1 MDIINKKREIFA
13 NLSAIKALGNL
24 PEINISDSFS
34 SITNK
39 INSTDFLIDLVMS
52 LVGIKPLKDYVIDI
66 MAFKLPQI
74 EKDIK
79 DALKTELKKT
89 VSCGINPTIPTWFQ
103 NGGVGIELKVTDV
116 DFFDVMKVNPESA
129 EGGLLYTDIL
139 LGNLKDSK
147 DFNTYL
153 YSTIQAGTGV
163 AQEWGDSVNGI
174 PVLESEFIPTGTIN
188 NVIKYKASSAYT
200 GKKLAQFNN
209 DYIDSISLFG
219 NPDSLSSSKLMS
231 SILEELFG
239 SISSAVGIKKSKK
252 QIQKELEF
260 KECLTCILEAETD
273 TINDSLFTF
282 DNPTLAKID
291 RESND
296 RRKGIREIK
305 TCGNLKVSVSSGVAS
320 QVIANIDA
328 TKDGPKSEEVDA
340 IINALD
346 SVAETQAGF
355 LSNDVNKQNVK
366 NNFFKEIIK
375 NLQNVVITAMMSPE
389 FILLFAIN
397 HKIVTC
403 KTDGTID
410 TADSYDG
417 PIDFIKKNRKI
428 VKSIGKIIS
437 NVIIGLLLNIA
448 LQYITKLLKRKLI
461 DDKIEKE
468 KNYVS
473 VLLSHL
479 GVPPDVIAKI
489 RKISSQPIPNF
500 K

>member
-52 LVGIKPLKDYVIDI
+52 LVGVKPLKDYVIDI

-103 NGGVGIELKVTDV
+103 NDGAGIELKVTDV

-129 EGGLLYTDIL
+129 AGSLLYTDISK
-139 LGNLKDSK
+139 GNLKKSK

-153 YSTIQAGTGV
+153 YSTIQATGI

-188 NVIKYKASSAYT
+188 NVIKYKASSAYK
-200 GKKLAQFNN
+200 GKKLTQFNN

-219 NPDSLSSSKLMS
+219 NPDSLSSSKLVG
-231 SILEELFG
+231 SIVEELFG

-305 TCGNLKVSVSSGVAS
+305 TCGNLKVSVSSGVVSEAM
-320 QVIANIDA
+320 ANIDA
-328 TKDGPKSEEVDA
+328 TKGGTKTEEVDA

-346 SVAETQAGF
+346 SIAETQAGF
-355 LSNDVNKQNVK
+355 SSNDVNKQNVK
-366 NNFFKEIIK
+366 NNFFKEITK

-397 HKIVTC
+397 HKVVTC
-403 KTDGTID
+403 KTDGTIN

-417 PIDFIKKNRKI
+417 PIDFVKKNRKI
-428 VKSIGKIIS
+428 VKSIGKIIA
-437 NVIIGLLLNIA
+437 NVLIGLLIA
-448 LQYITKLLKRKLI
+448 IVLQYITKLLKRKLI